1 MTVEDVDK
9 IDFVTGE
16 RQTGDMILTIS
27 DHLDWD
33 ENEGEHLLVLQKK
46 LNTYLEFIESGRIYA
61 KVPQAVGRKIVIQ
74 VMGKFPLSEEARKFF
89 EFVPRRTA
97 RVSEDSVR
105 YKSDRSRLVT
115 IADSVVLVSVD

>member
-16 RQTGDMILTIS
+16 RKTGDLILTIS

-46 LNTYLEFIESGRIYA
+46 LNAYLEFIESGQIYT
-61 KVPQAVGRKIVIQ
+61 KVPQARGRKIVIQ
-74 VMGKFPLSEEARKFF
+74 VMGKFPLSEEARKFYRLAGKAIEDYGYSLRF
-89 EFVPRRTA
+89 SQPR
-97 RVSEDSVR
+97 SKDG
-105 YKSDRSRLVT
+105 
-115 IADSVVLVSVD
+115 

>member
-46 LNTYLEFIESGRIYA
+46 LNTYLEFIGSGQIYA
-61 KVPQAVGRKIVIQ
+61 KVPQAVGRKRVIQ
-74 VMGKFPLSEEARKFF
+74 VMGKFPLSEEASKCYRLAGKAIENYGYSLRFSQLHSK
-89 EFVPRRTA
+89 
-97 RVSEDSVR
+97 SE
-105 YKSDRSRLVT
+105 
-115 IADSVVLVSVD
+115 

>member
-16 RQTGDMILTIS
+16 RKTGDMVLTIS

-33 ENEGEHLLVLQKK
+33 ENAGEHLLVLQKK
-46 LNTYLEFIESGRIYA
+46 LNTYLEFIESGQIYA

-74 VMGKFPLSEEARKFF
+74 VMGKFPLSEEA
-89 EFVPRRTA
+89 
-97 RVSEDSVR
+97 
-105 YKSDRSRLVT
+105 SRFYRLAGKA
-115 IADSVVLVSVD
+115 IEEYGHSLRFSQPQPKDE

>member
-46 LNTYLEFIESGRIYA
+46 LNTYLEFIESGQLYVKI
-61 KVPQAVGRKIVIQ
+61 PEAVGRKIVIQ
-74 VMGKFPLSEEARKFF
+74 VVGKFPLSEEARKF
-89 EFVPRRTA
+89 
-97 RVSEDSVR
+97 
-105 YKSDRSRLVT
+105 YRLAGGAIEKYGYSLRFSQPHT
-115 IADSVVLVSVD
+115 MGE